1 MLYVSY
7 SGSSWHNGS
16 SALGIVD
23 LFNDNIK
30 HGRQLD
36 VLWKHYLEIGG
47 DSILARPNFQH
58 PGRTSIVY
66 HEPVFDA
73 STASYHDMSL
83 SLQRIKQ
90 KQVVEK
96 RLTFVMVVGDQQTY
110 KRMVDLKRE
119 QPSEYHWL
127 VPMPGEFHFRVHTD
141 FAITDLL
148 WASLLS
154 NLVGRLRFEKTI
166 AYRTA
171 NVELSDHY
179 DIFLQ
184 LVTKAASLYLEEIVP
199 AHLLINPQMLL
210 EAVFENKGNKSNGL
224 NI

>member
-1 MLYVSY
+1 M
-7 SGSSWHNGS
+7 
-16 SALGIVD
+16 
-23 LFNDNIK
+23 
-30 HGRQLD
+30 
-36 VLWKHYLEIGG
+36 LWKHYLEIGG

-73 STASYHDMSL
+73 STASSQYDMSL

-154 NLVGRLRFEKTI
+154 NLVSRLRFEKQLPITQLMWSYLI
-166 AYRTA
+166 TTTFVCNLLQKQPCCTSKR
-171 NVELSDHY
+171 L
-179 DIFLQ
+179 FLP
-184 LVTKAASLYLEEIVP
+184 T
-199 AHLLINPQMLL
+199 INPQMLL

-224 NI
+224 CLFKFE